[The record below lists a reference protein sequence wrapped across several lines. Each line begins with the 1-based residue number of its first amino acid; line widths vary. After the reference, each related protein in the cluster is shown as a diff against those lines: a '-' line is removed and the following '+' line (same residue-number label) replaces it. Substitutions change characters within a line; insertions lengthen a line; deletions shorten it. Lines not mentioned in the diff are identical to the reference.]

1 MDSWVPLT
9 FRSQEKEGSVMETKR
24 RVKRAIFFLMVHKHM
39 HNFRMMKMIWRKEE
53 IDDAGEISKN
63 VKNKVPEQASGGKM

>member
-1 MDSWVPLT
+1 
-9 FRSQEKEGSVMETKR
+9 
-24 RVKRAIFFLMVHKHM
+24 M